1 MANHRSFSIAGAGV
15 LFYTGTS
22 LYKSIQ
28 MTIHRPSSNVQL
40 LQSSVLYK
48 VCYAQTACVH
58 YWITPTGQITSAM
71 LQGQPNA
78 SSPTPPAPSQARS
91 LPAFPFHFPFAPWPL
106 TTHNHNTP
114 FHVKACMLSTPI
126 TLFLQ
131 VSFLALLPLTHRGPC
146 SQPHPHTHACCL
158 VRVRSHGH
166 SCGHPPAA
174 RFLSAL
180 HACCLI
186 PVRSHGHSCG
196 HLPASCFLFALLRPS
211 VEHTG
216 NTRGNARGNTQGS
229 TGVAFYLQSFIL
241 LWRTQATP
249 EVMPEVILKEIP
261 E

>member
-166 SCGHPPAA
+166 SCGH
-174 RFLSAL
+174 
-180 HACCLI
+180 
-186 PVRSHGHSCG
+186 
-196 HLPASCFLFALLRPS
+196 LPASCFLFALLRPP
-211 VEHTG
+211 VAHTG
-216 NTRGNARGNTQGS
+216 NTRGNVRGNTKGS
-229 TGVAFYLQSFIL
+229 TREAFYLHSFVL
-241 LWRTQATP
+241 LWSTQVIP
-249 EVMPEVILKEIP
+249 EVMPEVILKEVP